1 MVVFAEK
8 TLELLDII
16 TTTMHTIPTD
26 NGFATQPPNY
36 PVFTTEWSPMPPR
49 SPTRPWLA
57 LRG

>member
-26 NGFATQPPNY
+26 SGFATQPLNY
-36 PVFTTEWSPMPPR
+36 PIFTTGWSPMPPR
-49 SPTRPWLA
+49 SPAQP
-57 LRG
+57 